1 MVVKRWRSISAGVI
15 VESQVRAIPIGT
27 PVEIRLTD
35 KTKFRG
41 HLYAVEV
48 SGSNLVQACEI
59 DKSGAAFAYSGGSL
73 DRGGTIV
80 AVAVIAVAVFAIERH
95 NE

>member
-1 MVVKRWRSISAGVI
+1 MVKRWRSISAGVI

-48 SGSNLVQACEI
+48 SGFSLRTGDAISGPLRQTWFKDVKSIKVVQP
-59 DKSGAAFAYSGGSL
+59 SHTPVGAW
-73 DRGGTIV
+73 
-80 AVAVIAVAVFAIERH
+80 IAVALLWLSR
-95 NE
+95 